1 GSARRD
7 RRPRRPGRIMARF
20 KKGTLDHDGDGRK
33 GGSKKAAPKKSKPK
47 SKPAPAKKPEK
58 KLDAAE
64 QQMIDLGRVAR
75 RSGIAREDCPV
86 VGKQA
91 DLWRLGW
98 DFQDK

>member
-1 GSARRD
+1 
-7 RRPRRPGRIMARF
+7 MARF

-33 GGSKKAAPKKSKPK
+33 GGSRKAARKAAPKKV
-47 SKPAPAKKPEK
+47 PAKKAAETKRAKKPER

-64 QQMIDLGRVAR
+64 QRMIVLGRVAR

-86 VGKQA
+86 LGKQA

-98 DFQDK
+98 DFQDKA